1 MASLPLPHWNSPKV
15 IPRDK
20 VQIVNTAN
28 FDQIPSWV
36 SLNRSSSSR
45 ESTSERGPVENLHLV
60 SLSKQ
65 GNLRE
70 SHKFL
75 MEMDVAGLSAS
86 YHSYECLLDTC
97 GKMKSLSDGK
107 LIHEHLLRTIPKP
120 PTFLV
125 NCLLKMYCD
134 CGSVAVAQK
143 LFDEM
148 PRKDSISWGVMVSA
162 YAQKR
167 MFSHVVRLFSEMH
180 STGNSVNQ
188 SVYLGLIRSL
198 SVPSCLETGK
208 QMHSYMIKNGLTID
222 FLIDTALLNMYVK
235 CGCLESSKL
244 IFDRMLEKNAVTWTG
259 LMMGYAQA
267 DKQEETL
274 ALFARMIGE
283 NIELDE
289 FVFSVVLKA
298 CSKLEDLGTG
308 RQIHGYIV
316 KLGMDSGV
324 SVGTPLVNF
333 YAKCGSLEEAR
344 QAFNRISDPSDAS
357 WSALISGWLQVGKF
371 EEALEVFKYLKDNGM
386 VMNAFMYTSIFQ
398 ACSALASLTSGTQ
411 VHGDAIKRGLV
422 SGLYGE
428 SALVSMY
435 SRSGRLDYAR
445 RAFDLIDE
453 PDTVA
458 WTTIVAGCAY
468 HGAASES
475 LRLFQMMQSRGIK
488 PNAVTFISVFTACSH
503 SGLVSEARLY
513 LDLMSSEYGV
523 EPTIDHYDCMVEIY
537 SRAGHLEEAFDLIKT
552 MPFEPDAM
560 SWKSLL
566 GGCWTHRNVKF
577 GEIAAENLLRLDP
590 NDTAGY
596 ILMFNLYSSSG
607 KWEEAAHVRKLMA
620 DRGLKKDVGCS
631 WISVNGKVH
640 RFIVGDRHH
649 PQSEEIYLKLQELN
663 RLVNKY
669 ESTQQIDCDD
679 ALPGLLKERQ
689 EQLLEHSERL
699 AIAFGLISTPST
711 VPILVFKNLR
721 ACNDCHDF
729 AKLLSNI
736 TGREIIVRD
745 SSRFHH
751 LKSGDCSCNDYW

>member
-1 MASLPLPHWNSPKV
+1 MASLPLSHWIYPKAT
-15 IPRDK
+15 PRDR

-28 FDQIPSWV
+28 FDRFPSWV
-36 SLNRSSSSR
+36 SLNRSSSIL
-45 ESTSERGPVENLHLV
+45 ESASQRGLVENLHIV
-60 SLSKQ
+60 SLCKQ
-65 GNLRE
+65 GHLSE
-70 SHKFL
+70 SYKFL
-75 MEMDVAGLSAS
+75 IEMDVAGLSAS
-86 YHSYECLLDTC
+86 NHSYECLLDIC
-97 GKMKSLSDGK
+97 GKMKSLSDGR
-107 LIHEHLLRTIPKP
+107 LIHKHLRRVFPSP

-125 NCLLKMYCD
+125 NCLLKLYCD
-134 CGSVAVAQK
+134 CGSFLDAQK

-148 PRKDSISWGVMVSA
+148 LIKDSVSWGLMVSA

-167 MFSHVVRLFSEMH
+167 MFSQALRLVSEMH
-180 STGNSVNQ
+180 STGNNVNQ

-198 SVPSCLETGK
+198 SVPSCLELGK
-208 QMHSYMIKNGLTID
+208 QMHSHMVKNGLTPDI
-222 FLIDTALLNMYVK
+222 LIDTALLSMYVK

-244 IFDRMLEKNAVTWTG
+244 VFDRMTEKNAVTWTG
-259 LMMGYAQA
+259 LMMGYTQA
-267 DKQEETL
+267 DRQEETL
-274 ALFARMIGE
+274 TLFARMIKE

-289 FVFSVVLKA
+289 FVFSAVLKA

-324 SVGTPLVNF
+324 SVGTPLVDF
-333 YAKCGSLEEAR
+333 YAKFGSLEEAR
-344 QAFNRISDPSDAS
+344 QAFNRISDPNDAS
-357 WSALISGWLQVGKF
+357 WSALISGWLQVGKL
-371 EEALEVFKYLKDNGM
+371 EEALEVFKYLRDNGM
-386 VMNAFMYTSIFQ
+386 VMNAFMYTSIFH
-398 ACSALASLTSGTQ
+398 ACSALADLSSGTQ

-422 SGLYGE
+422 SDLYGD
-428 SALVSMY
+428 SALVAMY

-445 RAFDLIDE
+445 RAFDLIVE

-458 WTTIVAGCAY
+458 WTAIIAGCAY
-468 HGAASES
+468 HGEASEA
-475 LRLFQMMQSRGIK
+475 LTLFQMMQIRGIK

-503 SGLVSEARLY
+503 SGLVSEAKRY
-513 LDLMSSEYGV
+513 LDSMSSDYGV

-537 SRAGHLEEAFDLIKT
+537 SRAGHLEEAFELIKT
-552 MPFEPDAM
+552 MPLEPDAM

-577 GEIAAENLLRLDP
+577 GKIAAENLLQLDP

-607 KWEEAAHVRKLMA
+607 KWEQAAHVRKVMA
-620 DRGLKKDVGCS
+620 DRGLKKDIGCS
-631 WISVNGKVH
+631 WITVNGKVH

-649 PQSEEIYLKLQELN
+649 PQTEEIYLKLEELN
-663 RLVNKY
+663 HLANKY
-669 ESTQQIDCDD
+669 GSTQVVGDDD
-679 ALPGLLKERQ
+679 ALPGLLKERKD
-689 EQLLEHSERL
+689 QLLEHSERL
-699 AIAFGLISTPST
+699 AIAFGLVSTPST

-721 ACNDCHDF
+721 ACNDCHIF

-751 LKSGDCSCNDYW
+751 FKLGHCSCNDYW